1 MTRTSRLLFALFVF
15 TGCAL
20 SGTLIEPTG
29 VDWNL
34 GESLWLNISGTPQDL
49 YFAGPIFITLTQD
62 GQQFDRDTM
71 CADLFT
77 DIYIGVTY
85 DTAVVDPADAPGT
98 DLGQASW
105 LIDNALL
112 PAQGPAYTSALPD
125 SDWVESPA
133 QGAGLQLAIWD
144 LTADG
149 GDGFFSGSVQA
160 STISGEVTDPAALAW
175 AETYEALSA
184 GMTTNDAYVYEN
196 TAQGT
201 GALAQMLVGPMFSD
215 GGPTPTPSDPPP
227 VPEPATYISAGIA
240 LIGLGWCGRRLAGQ
254 SVTSRR

>member
-1 MTRTSRLLFALFVF
+1 MIPSMTRTSRLLFALFVF

-85 DTAVVDPADAPGT
+85 DTAVVDPADAP
-98 DLGQASW
+98 
-105 LIDNALL
+105 
-112 PAQGPAYTSALPD
+112 
-125 SDWVESPA
+125 V
-133 QGAGLQLAIWD
+133 
-144 LTADG
+144 
-149 GDGFFSGSVQA
+149 FSLR
-160 STISGEVTDPAALAW
+160 SG
-175 AETYEALSA
+175 
-184 GMTTNDAYVYEN
+184 
-196 TAQGT
+196 
-201 GALAQMLVGPMFSD
+201 
-215 GGPTPTPSDPPP
+215 
-227 VPEPATYISAGIA
+227 
-240 LIGLGWCGRRLAGQ
+240 
-254 SVTSRR
+254 TSRQTGGMGSSPGAFRLRLFRAR